1 VFFYLIVF
9 ILICVALFFVRK
21 FLNKIK
27 TPQCGAF
34 MLVTGGIKKGKTTL
48 AVATAINEYKS
59 RLRKTK
65 RKNFFGRL
73 FKGSKYKDVEL
84 PLLYSNIPL
93 SIPYVPI
100 TRDLI
105 LRKKRFVYNSVWYIG
120 EASLVAD
127 SMCIKNT
134 DVNDNISLLIKLF
147 GHEGKGSCCI
157 VDTQCVNDLHYG
169 FRRNLSEYVYVH
181 HLIKW
186 IPFILIAKVQE
197 TRYADDGTVVTS
209 QNDDVELHLRSV
221 FMWKSVWKKFDTYC
235 YSCLTDNLPVEK
247 HVVSTRDLKAKSIV
261 SFKDRFNKEN
271 VENEKK

>member
-1 VFFYLIVF
+1 MLFYLIVF
-9 ILICVALFFVRK
+9 VLLCVSILFIKK

-27 TPQCGAF
+27 TPKCGAF
-34 MLVTGGIKKGKTTL
+34 MLITGGIKCGKTTL
-48 AVATAINEYKS
+48 AVATAYNEYKS
-59 RLRKTK
+59 RVRKTK
-65 RKNFFGRL
+65 LRNFFGRL
-73 FKGSKYKDVEL
+73 FNGKKWVDIEL

-105 LRKKRFVYNSVWYIG
+105 LRRKRFVYNSVWYLG

-127 SMCIKNT
+127 SMCIKNLEL
-134 DVNDNISLLIKLF
+134 NDNINLLIKLF
-147 GHEGKGSCCI
+147 GHEGKGSCCV
-157 VDTQCVNDLHYG
+157 VDTQCVNDLHFG

-181 HLIKW
+181 HLVKW

-197 TRYADDGTVVTS
+197 NRYADDGTVVTS

-235 YSCLTDNLPVEK
+235 YSVLTDNLPVENNVIK
-247 HVVSTRDLKAKSIV
+247 TRDLKARNIV
-261 SFKDRFNKEN
+261 SFKDKFNDIVPK
-271 VENEKK
+271 